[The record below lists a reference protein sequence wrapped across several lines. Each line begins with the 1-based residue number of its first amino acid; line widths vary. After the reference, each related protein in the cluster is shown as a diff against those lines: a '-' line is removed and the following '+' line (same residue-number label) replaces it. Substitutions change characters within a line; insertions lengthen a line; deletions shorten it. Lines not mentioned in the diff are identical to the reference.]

1 MIISVF
7 KTGRGTHP
15 GVGGFEDG
23 GRGHLELEKGSK
35 AILTSILQKGMYLL
49 TPCF

>member
-23 GRGHLELEKGSK
+23 GRGRLELEKGSK
-35 AILTSILQKGMYLL
+35 AILTSSLQKGMYLL
-49 TPCF
+49 TP